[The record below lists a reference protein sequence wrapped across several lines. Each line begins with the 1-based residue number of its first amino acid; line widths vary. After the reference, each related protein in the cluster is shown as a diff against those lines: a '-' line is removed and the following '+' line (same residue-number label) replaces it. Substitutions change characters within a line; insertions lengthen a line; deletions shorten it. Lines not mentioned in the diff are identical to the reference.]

1 MKVKTSAHRP
11 WLTLLMTALLA
22 QMAWLPASQAADAP
36 AAPAAQAQQGEA
48 EAAGTTTGGIPP
60 APSVGGGGLFDV
72 STGSGQQAFTP
83 GYEAS
88 GIGGGFGGEV
98 VGVGMTAP
106 VRGAPIVSG
115 GVFIYPGL
123 GLSLGN
129 NDNVTGASAN
139 EIDSTFYSLRPQVVA
154 EVKTRGDRYTASYA
168 GNFTRYQDSSNDDFD
183 HNDLQLA
190 GDNVFTSRAALGW
203 GIGYIQRTDPRGATD
218 RPTSTSPDKWHS
230 PIARALF
237 AYGAKGATGRIEVEA
252 SLQDKTYDNNRTYTR
267 SSDVEL
273 RNLAGRF
280 FYRVAPKTSALV
292 EVRDTEADYK
302 LSTSTQDNNERR
314 YYVGATWEATA
325 ATTGIVKVGRLEKKY
340 DAAGVQDFSGS
351 SWEGTIRWQPL
362 TYTAFDL
369 TTSKST
375 SDSTDTASYDYIVN
389 KNISLAWNH
398 MWSSYLGTR
407 VNVGR
412 LKSDFAASTR
422 SDETTSYGF
431 AVMYQ
436 WRRWL
441 QVGLDWSHTKRD
453 SNDNANDFTRNVTM
467 LTLEGTL

>member
-1 MKVKTSAHRP
+1 MKVKTSALRP
-11 WLTLLMTALLA
+11 SLLMSAILAL
-22 QMAWLPASQAADAP
+22 AWVPNLQAADEAAAQP
-36 AAPAAQAQQGEA
+36 AQGEAAPAAA
-48 EAAGTTTGGIPP
+48 GGIPA
-60 APSVGGGGLFDV
+60 APTLGGGGLFDV
-72 STGSGQQAFTP
+72 STGAGQLAFTP
-83 GYEAS
+83 GYEAA

-106 VRGAPIVSG
+106 VRGAPVVAG
-115 GVFIYPGL
+115 GVFIYPAL

-129 NDNVTGASAN
+129 NDNVTGSSAN

-154 EVKTRGDRYTASYA
+154 EIKTRGDRYTASYA

-218 RPTSTSPDKWHS
+218 RPTSTTPDKWHS

-237 AYGAKGATGRIEVEA
+237 AYGAKGAQGRIEVEA
-252 SLQDKTYDNNRTYTR
+252 SLQDKTYDNNRTFTR

-302 LSTSTQDNNERR
+302 LATSTQDNTERR

-325 ATTGIVKVGRLEKKY
+325 ATTGIFKIGRLEKKY
-340 DAAGVQDFSGS
+340 DNAGVQDFSGS

-375 SDSTDTASYDYIVN
+375 SDSTDTSSYDYIVN
-389 KNISLAWNH
+389 KNLSLVWNH

-407 VNVGR
+407 VSLGR

-422 SDETTSYGF
+422 SDETTSYGV

-453 SNDNANDFTRNVTM
+453 SNINTNDFTRNVTM